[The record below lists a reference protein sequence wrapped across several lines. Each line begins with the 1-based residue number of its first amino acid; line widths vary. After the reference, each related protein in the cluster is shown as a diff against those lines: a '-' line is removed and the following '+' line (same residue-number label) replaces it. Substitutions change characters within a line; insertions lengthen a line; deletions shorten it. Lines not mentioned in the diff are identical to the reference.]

1 MASYFVSNLLATIH
15 VRLVLGAPIIALVLE
30 LEFFNRIGRK
40 PKFKLRHYQS
50 CARVEPYYN
59 CAKISSL
66 ISAFE

>member
-1 MASYFVSNLLATIH
+1 MEYLLAYIQAMPRQVWDTT
-15 VRLVLGAPIIALVLE
+15 AL
-30 LEFFNRIGRK
+30 GRK

-50 CARVEPYYN
+50 CASVEPYYN